1 MKISQKLEV
10 RSQKSE
16 VRSQKSEV
24 RSQKLEVRSQKW
36 AVKSEKKPETKL
48 PNLKAKLFLCF
59 LTLLFMYS
67 GVLSAQFTIP
77 EKPSFQTSVYDYAN
91 VLSAEE
97 KTQLEEKLI
106 RYSDSTSTQIV
117 VITIE
122 SLKGEDI
129 GILTPRWGQEWGI
142 GGSKENDNGVILLL
156 AKAERKI
163 WISPGYG
170 LEDKLTAGIGG
181 EITRNII
188 IPEFKAGS
196 YYRGLD
202 KGADALFD
210 VFKGK
215 YKGERKSKG
224 KNFPILPIIIIVV
237 IVLVLASK
245 NKKGGGNSGNSGGGP
260 SLMDV
265 ILLSSLGRGGGF
277 GGGSGG
283 FGGGSSGGG
292 GFGGGF
298 GGGGFSG
305 GGSGGSW

>member
-1 MKISQKLEV
+1 MALQKKHNSFLL
-10 RSQKSE
+10 
-16 VRSQKSEV
+16 
-24 RSQKLEVRSQKW
+24 KL
-36 AVKSEKKPETKL
+36 L
-48 PNLKAKLFLCF
+48 LCF
-59 LTLLFMYS
+59 LFTQISF
-67 GVLSAQFTIP
+67 AQFDIP
-77 EKPSFQTSVYDYAN
+77 EKPEFQTSVYDYAK
-91 VLSAEE
+91 VLSADE
-97 KTQLEEKLI
+97 KAQLEEKLI

-129 GILTPRWGQEWGI
+129 GILTPKWGQKWGI
-142 GGSKENDNGVILLL
+142 GGTAKNDNGVIILL

-163 WISPGYG
+163 WISAGYG
-170 LEDKLTAGIGG
+170 LEDRLTAGIGG

-202 KGADALFD
+202 KGTDALFD

-215 YKGERKSKG
+215 YKGERKQTKE
-224 KNFPILPIIIIVV
+224 KKFPVLPIIIIVV
-237 IVLVLASK
+237 IILMLISRNK
-245 NKKGGGNSGNSGGGP
+245 NSGGNSGNSSGGP
-260 SLMDV
+260 SLLDV
-265 ILLSSLGRGGGF
+265 IILSSLAGGRGS
-277 GGGSGG
+277 SGG

-305 GGSGGSW
+305 GGSGGDW

>member
-1 MKISQKLEV
+1 MALQKKHTSILL
-10 RSQKSE
+10 
-16 VRSQKSEV
+16 
-24 RSQKLEVRSQKW
+24 KL
-36 AVKSEKKPETKL
+36 L
-48 PNLKAKLFLCF
+48 LCF
-59 LTLLFMYS
+59 LFTQVSF
-67 GVLSAQFTIP
+67 AQFDIP
-77 EKPSFQTSVYDYAN
+77 EKPEFQTSVYDYAK
-91 VLSAEE
+91 VLSADE
-97 KTQLEEKLI
+97 KAQLEEKLI

-129 GILTPRWGQEWGI
+129 GILTPKWGQKWGI
-142 GGSKENDNGVILLL
+142 GGTAKNDNGVIILL

-163 WISPGYG
+163 WISAGYG
-170 LEDKLTAGIGG
+170 LEDRLTAGIGG

-202 KGADALFD
+202 KGTDALFD

-215 YKGERKSKG
+215 YKGERKQTKE
-224 KNFPILPIIIIVV
+224 KKFPVLPIIIIVV
-237 IVLVLASK
+237 IILMLISRNK
-245 NKKGGGNSGNSGGGP
+245 NSGGNSGNSSGGP
-260 SLMDV
+260 SLLDV
-265 ILLSSLGRGGGF
+265 IILSSLAGGRGS
-277 GGGSGG
+277 SGG

-305 GGSGGSW
+305 GGSGGDW

>member
-1 MKISQKLEV
+1 MKYPKDNKQTIM
-10 RSQKSE
+10 RP
-16 VRSQKSEV
+16 
-24 RSQKLEVRSQKW
+24 
-36 AVKSEKKPETKL
+36 A
-48 PNLKAKLFLCF
+48 LFIKTILLC
-59 LTLLFMYS
+59 LFTTF
-67 GVLSAQFTIP
+67 GFAQFTIP
-77 EKPSFQTSVYDYAN
+77 EVPALQTSVYDYAK
-91 VLSAEE
+91 VLSATE
-97 KTQLEEKLI
+97 KIQLEEKLI

-129 GILTPRWGQEWGI
+129 GILTPKWAQKWGI
-142 GGSKENDNGVILLL
+142 GGGAKTDNGVLILL

-170 LEDKLTAGIGG
+170 LEDRLTAGIGG
-181 EITRNII
+181 EITRKII

-215 YKGERKSKG
+215 YKGERKKSKEKG
-224 KNFPILPIIIIVV
+224 FPILPIIIIVI
-237 IVLVLASK
+237 IVLILASK
-245 NKKGGGNSGNSGGGP
+245 NKNNGGNSGNSGGGP
-260 SLMDV
+260 SLLD
-265 ILLSSLGRGGGF
+265 ILVLSSLGGSR
-277 GGGSGG
+277 GSGG
-283 FGGGSSGGG
+283 FGGGSSGGGG

-305 GGSGGSW
+305 GGSGGDW

>member
-1 MKISQKLEV
+1 MKLSTITTLNSKGIFQL
-10 RSQKSE
+10 SF
-16 VRSQKSEV
+16 
-24 RSQKLEVRSQKW
+24 
-36 AVKSEKKPETKL
+36 
-48 PNLKAKLFLCF
+48 FLIAF
-59 LTLLFMYS
+59 FTFS
-67 GVLSAQFTIP
+67 SVFAQFDIP

-91 VLSAEE
+91 VLSASE
-97 KTQLEEKLI
+97 KTQLEEKLV

-129 GILTPRWGQEWGI
+129 GILTPKWAHTWGI
-142 GGSKENDNGVILLL
+142 GQAKEDNGVLILL
-156 AKAERKI
+156 AKTERKI

-170 LEDKLTAGIGG
+170 LEDRLTAGIGG

-215 YKGERKSKG
+215 YKGERKKSSKG
-224 KNFPILPIIIIVV
+224 QSFPILPFIVIVV
-237 IVLVLASK
+237 IILILLSR
-245 NKKGGGNSGNSGGGP
+245 NKRGGGNSGNSGGGGP
-260 SLMDV
+260 SLLDV
-265 ILLSSLGRGGGF
+265 IILSNLGRSGGGGGF
-277 GGGSGG
+277 GG
-283 FGGGSSGGG
+283 FGGGSSGGGG